1 MKGLISFH
9 PVDLE
14 FFDGLVQPLVAG
26 EKVNPEFFL
35 DMALSLRRTAWETQR
50 YKQALRALIDQAE
63 PPPPP
68 SEGSVWDKVRARLER
83 FDHRPDPVVGIAVQR
98 IDPDLHLDGRPFLI
112 TEGSAER
119 VGALA
124 DEYLE
129 ARDTAA
135 VGALVR
141 EQLVRLDPNLAPAV
155 APTDVAL
162 PSADMSY
169 RTDLLKALKEL
180 HDLARAARQDESWTT
195 ETGARLPAREV
206 LQHELAWRSLMLHS
220 RAVPF
225 WLGLNVDGL
234 ETICSAAGVNPPE
247 FLVPAWRLFSG
258 MHEDYPAF
266 RESLSVELREE
277 RQVGAFV
284 APADV
289 DDLIAFLNVEGA
301 GIIRVATRH
310 GEGATCNILLR
321 KIRECAHYAQR
332 HGAGYLEASG
342 IPPIVLE
349 NEEEEADATT

>member
-141 EQLVRLDPNLAPAV
+141 EQLVRLHPNLAPAV

-180 HDLARAARQDESWTT
+180 HDL
-195 ETGARLPAREV
+195 
-206 LQHELAWRSLMLHS
+206 LHS